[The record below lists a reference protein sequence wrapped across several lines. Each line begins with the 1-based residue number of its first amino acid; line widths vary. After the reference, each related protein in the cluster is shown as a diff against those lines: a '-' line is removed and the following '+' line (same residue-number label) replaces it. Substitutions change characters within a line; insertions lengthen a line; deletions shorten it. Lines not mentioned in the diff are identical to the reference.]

1 MVPAPVVSTRSARSC
16 SVSFVGGF
24 GIFGLDTLTGGELV
38 VGRAGG
44 IVGGGCG
51 GRCGHGSGRGLIV
64 IGQVGFMNDDGD
76 YVYVL

>member
-1 MVPAPVVSTRSARSC
+1 M
-16 SVSFVGGF
+16 
-24 GIFGLDTLTGGELV
+24 DTLTGGELV

-51 GRCGHGSGRGLIV
+51 GRCGHGSGCSLIV
-64 IGQVGFMNDDGD
+64 IGQVWFINDGGV